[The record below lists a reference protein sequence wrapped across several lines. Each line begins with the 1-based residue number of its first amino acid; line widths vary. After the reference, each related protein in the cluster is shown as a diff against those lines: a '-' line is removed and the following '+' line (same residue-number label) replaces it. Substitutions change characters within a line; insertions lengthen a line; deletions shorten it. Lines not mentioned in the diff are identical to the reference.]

1 MISDMAD
8 IDMVGM
14 DMIGIDMVEGFRK
27 GLKKENWK
35 TLLQLIKFGL
45 VGVSNTVVSY
55 VLYALIIFLL
65 RGFSWEQDYIFA
77 NVVSFTL
84 SIFWSFYW
92 NNKYVFKEEKK
103 GSRKLWRALGKCFLS
118 YGFTGY
124 ILENILSFIWIQKLG
139 CSRYIAPIFNLM
151 FSVPVNFLLNKLWAF
166 KDKDA

>member
-8 IDMVGM
+8 IDMVG
-14 DMIGIDMVEGFRK
+14 IDMADGFRK

-35 TLLQLIKFGL
+35 TLLQLVKFGL

-84 SIFWSFYW
+84 SIFLKISCPLS
-92 NNKYVFKEEKK
+92 
-103 GSRKLWRALGKCFLS
+103 GSRNWGAPG
-118 YGFTGY
+118 
-124 ILENILSFIWIQKLG
+124 ILH
-139 CSRYIAPIFNLM
+139 RY
-151 FSVPVNFLLNKLWAF
+151 ST
-166 KDKDA
+166 